1 MPTAAASESRA
12 GHGRLRQRWPEYVK
26 GMPAMRLADQID
38 HGAIARVQLV
48 EAELADFLANIG
60 YTEVP

>member
-1 MPTAAASESRA
+1 MAE
-12 GHGRLRQRWPEYVK
+12 LRQRWPQYVK

-48 EAELADFLANIG
+48 EAELAEAKPTLVTQRFP
-60 YTEVP
+60 ERFR

>member
-1 MPTAAASESRA
+1 MAE
-12 GHGRLRQRWPEYVK
+12 LRQRWPEYVK